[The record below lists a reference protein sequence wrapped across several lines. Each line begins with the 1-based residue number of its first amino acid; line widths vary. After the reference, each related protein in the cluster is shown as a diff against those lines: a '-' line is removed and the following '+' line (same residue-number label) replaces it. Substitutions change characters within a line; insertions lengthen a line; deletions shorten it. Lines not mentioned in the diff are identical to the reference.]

1 MTQSTVPDLLDD
13 SGGYVDL
20 GGGPGQPARRIEGRT
35 PTQLALARL
44 RKDKAAVIAAVVVLI
59 LILVA
64 ICAPLITKLT
74 GHGPN
79 EFFRNADNGGAAA
92 LDPNGIPYGPTS
104 HFLLGGDDQGR
115 DLLARLVYGAR
126 VSLTVGLVSTAGCL
140 LIGVVVGLVAG
151 FFGGVIDTVL
161 SRITDIFL
169 SFPSLL
175 FAISLVGVF
184 GQSINLVIYIIIA
197 FSWPTFARITRGQVL
212 SLREK
217 EFVEAARS
225 LGAGNVRIMFID
237 ILPNLMAPLIVYS
250 TLQIPVNIIYESTLS
265 FLGLGVKIPTAS
277 WGDTLSAASNFYQ
290 VRPTFMIF
298 PILALLITTLS
309 FNLLG
314 DGLRDAFDPRAARTM
329 AK

>member
-1 MTQSTVPDLLDD
+1 MTQSTIPDLLEDT
-13 SGGYVDL
+13 GGHFTAGAGD
-20 GGGPGQPARRIEGRT
+20 GGSDAKRIEGRT
-35 PTQLALARL
+35 PTQLALLRL
-44 RKDKAAVIAAVVVLI
+44 RKDKAALISGVVVIL

-64 ICAPLITKLT
+64 IFAPVITGLI

-79 EFFRNADNGGAAA
+79 TQYRHTALTPSDIPVGPNA
-92 LDPNGIPYGPTS
+92 
-104 HFLLGGDDQGR
+104 HFLLGADDFGR
-115 DLLARLVYGAR
+115 DLLSRLVYGAR
-126 VSLTVGLVSTAGCL
+126 VSLFVGLVTTAGSL
-140 LIGVVVGLVAG
+140 LIGVIVGLVAG
-151 FFGGVIDTVL
+151 YFGGPLDTVL

-184 GQSINLVIYIIIA
+184 GQSINLVVYIIIA
-197 FSWPTFARITRGQVL
+197 VSWPVFMRITRGQVL

-225 LGAGNVRIMFID
+225 LGSGNLRIMFID
-237 ILPNLMAPLIVYS
+237 ILPNLVAPLIVYS

-277 WGDTLSAASNFYQ
+277 WGDTLSAASAFYT
-290 VRPTFMIF
+290 VKPTFLLF

-309 FNLLG
+309 FNILG
-314 DGLRDAFDPRAARTM
+314 DGLRDAFDPRSARTM

>member
-1 MTQSTVPDLLDD
+1 
-13 SGGYVDL
+13 
-20 GGGPGQPARRIEGRT
+20 
-35 PTQLALARL
+35 
-44 RKDKAAVIAAVVVLI
+44 VIILI
-59 LILVA
+59 LIA
-64 ICAPLITKLT
+64 IFAPVITAII

-79 EFFRNADNGGAAA
+79 TQYRHTGLSLSDIPVG
-92 LDPNGIPYGPTS
+92 PNST
-104 HFLLGGDDQGR
+104 FLLGADDFGR
-115 DLLARLVYGAR
+115 DLLSRLVYGAR
-126 VSLTVGLVSTAGCL
+126 VSLFVGLVTTAGSL
-140 LIGVVVGLVAG
+140 VIGVIVGLVAG
-151 FFGGVIDTVL
+151 FFGGALDTVL

-184 GQSINLVIYIIIA
+184 GQSINLVVYIIIA
-197 FSWPTFARITRGQVL
+197 VSWPVFMRITRGQVL

-225 LGAGNVRIMFID
+225 LGSGNLRIMFID
-237 ILPNLMAPLIVYS
+237 ILPNLVAPLIVYS

-277 WGDTLSAASNFYQ
+277 WGDTLSAASAFYT
-290 VRPTFMIF
+290 VKPTFLLF

-309 FNLLG
+309 FNILG